1 MATGKQGETLMV
13 ADPPP
18 PYYTPNP
25 PAVVSQ
31 QAYQPAY
38 VGQQHTVVV
47 ATPQVPMQNVVLVQ
61 TVPINQQKP
70 GIAPGFAFCKFT
82 PGVIETVIR
91 VSLVVSHVVDTV
103 YKHIV
108 WLRPFHRKR
117 EAVAD
122 C

>member
-31 QAYQPAY
+31 
-38 VGQQHTVVV
+38 
-47 ATPQVPMQNVVLVQ
+47 QVPMQNVVLVQ

-108 WLRPFHRKR
+108 WLRPFHRKKDGSGNCSVWYLCHWR
-117 EAVAD
+117 
-122 C
+122 